1 MTFFTW
7 PGSESDP
14 CPLTPGED
22 THGGL
27 CWMTLSVSLVKA
39 DCRVMASKTS
49 VFGTLR
55 NLSRNICGLRDK
67 STWEHGNMNS
77 KCHNRENKTGKMFDP
92 KVETQKD
99 GEIISMKILDSWE
112 KKHGMENWKTTIKNR
127 NLDRENYNGK
137 PFININYWYKYGLVM
152 NSRSHLLIKF
162 DSCDVDG
169 QMLGKMSSSFLHSDS
184 LKSALAPHYNRE
196 GKVMDLAIV
205 DIDKIDDTLREKLK
219 KELQI
224 QDLGIGLM
232 GVKNGKVVDWL
243 FGAQEVQDKE
253 AISTFIQ
260 KLILEFQGEPGRW
273 SL

>member
-1 MTFFTW
+1 MI
-7 PGSESDP
+7 
-14 CPLTPGED
+14 
-22 THGGL
+22 
-27 CWMTLSVSLVKA
+27 LSVSLIKA
-39 DCRVMASKTS
+39 DSRVMASKTS

-55 NLSRNICGLRDK
+55 NLSRNICGLRDM

-77 KCHNRENKTGKMFDP
+77 KHHREIMTGKIFDL
-92 KVETQKD
+92 KAETQKD
-99 GEIISMKILDSWE
+99 DEIRMKLLDSWE
-112 KKHGMENWKTTIKNR
+112 KKHGMENWKTKIENR

-152 NSRSHLLIKF
+152 NSRNHLLIKF

-169 QMLGKMSSSFLHSDS
+169 QMLGKISSSFLHSDS

-205 DIDKIDDTLREKLK
+205 DVDKIDDTLREKLK

-243 FGAQEVQDKE
+243 FGVQEVQDKE